1 MSLSKVG
8 EIFLY
13 PQAPRPEF
21 GLSLDELQA
30 LHTRTFDVHPILCL
44 ECGWHLYGEEYERG
58 ILMTKIRSALRERG
72 VAEAPELPDHLVNV
86 LRLADALGVEERGP
100 FVGAVALPAVRR
112 MIENLRADR
121 RVADSASDLSLK
133 KKDRELLEADAP
145 PPRESPY
152 LPMLDRL
159 LALLEAVPGAREA
172 EAAAPPRTA
181 RSNDPFTA
189 CGTCHVR

>member
-1 MSLSKVG
+1 MSLAEIG
-8 EIFLY
+8 ELFLY
-13 PQAPRPEF
+13 PDQPRLDLD
-21 GLSLDELQA
+21 LSLDEQQA

-58 ILMTKIRSALRERG
+58 VLRTKIRSAMRDRG

-86 LRLADALGVEERGP
+86 LRLADALDAEERGP

-112 MIENLRADR
+112 MIEGLRADR

-133 KKDRELLEADAP
+133 KKDRELLEAAAP

-152 LPMLDRL
+152 LPVLVRL

-172 EAAAPPRTA
+172 EAEVPPRSAKT
-181 RSNDPFTA
+181 NDPFTA